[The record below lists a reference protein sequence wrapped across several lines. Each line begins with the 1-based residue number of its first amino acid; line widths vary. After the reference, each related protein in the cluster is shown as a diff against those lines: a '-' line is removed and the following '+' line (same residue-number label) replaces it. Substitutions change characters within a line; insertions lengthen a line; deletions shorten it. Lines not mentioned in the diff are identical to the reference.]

1 MWKCSE
7 PYNTA
12 YLEQK
17 HTGLTVGPCCV
28 ATTELYDSSASLN
41 NQPYLQKIRNDFDN
55 NKIPSACAYCIK
67 SEQNGYTSRRQ
78 STGQEPV
85 VNTLKNLEIHLGN
98 YCNLKCVI
106 CNNRFSSAW
115 QKDTQAMGLPTFDNF
130 KFDPKNIDVDLSTV
144 EWLHFNGG
152 EPLFTDTHL
161 KILERIP
168 NPQHCSV
175 YYNTNGTIRVNDS
188 VFDIWSKFKLVK
200 LVFSIDDV
208 GERFNY
214 QRTNADWSTVEGNMF
229 WYRDVAPTNM
239 MFGINRTV
247 SRLNVDHLSDLN
259 EWISN
264 KFNTNRLGDLNDFSE
279 QVAHGITALDS
290 DTRLYNEYI
299 SKLNSIRS

>member
-1 MWKCSE
+1 
-7 PYNTA
+7 
-12 YLEQK
+12 
-17 HTGLTVGPCCV
+17 
-28 ATTELYDSSASLN
+28 
-41 NQPYLQKIRNDFDN
+41 
-55 NKIPSACAYCIK
+55 
-67 SEQNGYTSRRQ
+67 
-78 STGQEPV
+78 
-85 VNTLKNLEIHLGN
+85 
-98 YCNLKCVI
+98 VI